1 MPNQFSFPRSSV
13 QGKGGQRLR
22 QNFEKPT
29 DIAYHCYNLSG
40 VDHEPS
46 QRTILILVL
55 KNGDRCR
62 TRKECFQ
69 QPTRS
74 SEILLQIECIR
85 QILYGFLYSFW
96 LRTVNPCE
104 VNTPWMINVLRFAFL
119 PFSGLKDEQG
129 FIYSRITNS
138 TTITELSTMTFT

>member
-1 MPNQFSFPRSSV
+1 MGNKYHRH
-13 QGKGGQRLR
+13 K
-22 QNFEKPT
+22 KPT
-29 DIAYHCYNLSG
+29 DIAYSYNLSG

-55 KNGDRCR
+55 KNGDRSR

-74 SEILLQIECIR
+74 SEILLQIECTR
-85 QILYGFLYSFW
+85 QILYGFLDSFW

-104 VNTPWMINVLRFAFL
+104 VNTPWMINVLRFGVL
-119 PFSGLKDEQG
+119 LFSGLNSDPR

-138 TTITELSTMTFT
+138 TTMNELSIIAFT